1 MRDVKLEGLSRD
13 EWLRVRRMG
22 IGGSDV
28 GAIMRQS
35 PWATP
40 LDVYLDKI
48 GEAEPLEESDRMKAG
63 RYLEPAIAEMFKDGH
78 PELKVVADTK
88 MRVHPKYDFMLANT
102 DRLIKDEDGDLGVL
116 EIKTASSWYSKTW
129 EDSSVPVQY
138 YMQLQWYLAI
148 MDADFG
154 YFAILVD
161 GYDYKEYRYDRDD
174 ALIAKMI
181 DAAKHFWTNNVK
193 KRQPPEPMSDADLK
207 LLWPE
212 EEKGSELTADML
224 DLMHVQDYLKA
235 KEAESKAKANKE
247 KLAHKIKARMKDN
260 EFLVDN
266 GFVIASLR
274 KNKKGTRVLSVKEVY
289 DNE

>member
-13 EWLRVRRMG
+13 GWLRVGRMG

-129 EDSSVPVQY
+129 EDGSVPIQY
-138 YMQLQWYLAI
+138 YMQLQWYLNI
-148 MDADFG
+148 LDAKFG
-154 YFAILVD
+154 YFAILID
-161 GYDYKEYRYDRDD
+161 GYDYVEYLYERDD
-174 ALIAKMI
+174 VLIAKME
-181 DAAKHFWTNNVK
+181 DAVKCFWLNNVK

-207 LLWPE
+207 LLYPE
-212 EEKGSELTADML
+212 ETQGSELEADML
-224 DLMHVQDYLKA
+224 DMMHIKEYLQS
-235 KEAESKAKANKE
+235 KEDESRAKASKD
-247 KLAHKIKARMKDN
+247 KMAHKIKARMKDN

-266 GFVIASLR
+266 GFVVASLR
-274 KNKKGTRVLSVKEVY
+274 KNKKGTRVLSVKNLE
-289 DNE
+289 E